1 MKKLLTLLFSLIVIL
16 SFGQKQI
23 PPYYLIENNDT
34 IGVVLS
40 VKQAQ
45 KLDNDLEM
53 LKLLKQLQIDCE
65 NVDADFV
72 KVINALGD
80 QLSLSQEKNN
90 YLESQVSK
98 KDDELRNIRS
108 ALDSC
113 QSADTL
119 STEIEGVY
127 KDEIVELKREIRSQ
141 KIDKGISIGL
151 NVLQVI
157 AAVAYFIKN

>member
-53 LKLLKQLQIDCE
+53 LKLLKQL
-65 NVDADFV
+65 
-72 KVINALGD
+72 
-80 QLSLSQEKNN
+80 
-90 YLESQVSK
+90 
-98 KDDELRNIRS
+98 DDELRNIRS

-119 STEIEGVY
+119 STEIESVY
-127 KDEIVELKREIRSQ
+127 KDEIVELKREIRRQ